1 MRKKICF
8 MFFVL
13 LVTISGCQKEDFR
26 YENDFDR
33 SFARWVSF
41 KEKTGNTYSYV
52 VSNSSWVGTS
62 WQTEITV
69 TQGRVT
75 QRSFKM
81 TFPQGLNNLPVESQ
95 EWVEQETELN
105 SHSGGAE
112 PITFDQVYEKA
123 KTDWLVKRKNATTY
137 FEAKNDG
144 LLSSCGYVE
153 DGCQDDCFTGIHIS
167 SIKQK

>member
-33 SFARWVSF
+33 SFAQWVSF

>member
-1 MRKKICF
+1 MKAHIYT
-8 MFFVL
+8 L
-13 LVTISGCQKEDFR
+13 ILVSILILGGCKKEDFR

-62 WQTEITV
+62 WKTEITV

-75 QRSFKM
+75 QRSFKI
-81 TFPQGLNNLPVESQ
+81 TFPQGLNNLPVESK
-95 EWVEQETELN
+95 EWVEKETELN

-112 PITFDQVYEKA
+112 PVTFDQVYEKA
-123 KTDWLVKRKNATTY
+123 KTDWLVKRKNVTTY
-137 FEAKNDG
+137 FEAKNNG
-144 LLSSCGYVE
+144 LLSSCGYVV
-153 DGCQDDCFTGIHIS
+153 DNCQDDCFVGIS
-167 SIKQK
+167 VTSIKP